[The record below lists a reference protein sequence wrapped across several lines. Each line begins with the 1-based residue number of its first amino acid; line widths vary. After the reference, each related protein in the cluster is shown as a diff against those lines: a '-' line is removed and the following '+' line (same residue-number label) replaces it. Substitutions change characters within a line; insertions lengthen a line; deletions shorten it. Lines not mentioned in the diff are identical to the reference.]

1 MNNQPAAVVMTAI
14 ICIAAL
20 EIVAMCFGYDG
31 TILAGA
37 LALIG
42 GLGGYLTGHTIS
54 AIRARKAWEAWD
66 RRETPR

>member
-1 MNNQPAAVVMTAI
+1 MAEQPASVIMTAI
-14 ICIAAL
+14 IAIAAL
-20 EIVAMCFGYDG
+20 EVCAMYMGYDG

-42 GLGGYLTGHTIS
+42 GLGGYLTGHTVC
-54 AIRARKAWEAWD
+54 AIRIRKALD